1 MARNGEWLL
10 FECLWWMLER
20 HSLSVCLLLRTQIE
34 SPVYH
39 PTFSITN
46 SWICMFSGLLRFS
59 AIFLR
64 SGLMRQNHA
73 KSSRFDPRSFWFSFF
88 VSVLRI
94 LVRFQSIS
102 TRLSTVNRFS
112 ILARNLLVA
121 KEFHRAEFYFEKARN
136 MDSEYTFMYYWTRYL
151 VSLQLDYF
159 VFTVSFLSHAVTIKT
174 FQKAIN
180 EDLENEIESIERKAA
195 DLWVIVLLKF
205 GHGISKPILRD
216 DMYLQV
222 LRVLFFLK

>member
-10 FECLWWMLER
+10 FEYVWCSLVW
-20 HSLSVCLLLRTQIE
+20 HSLSVCLLRTQNA

-39 PTFSITN
+39 LTFSTTN

-59 AIFLR
+59 AIFLQ

-73 KSSRFDPRSFWFSFF
+73 KSSRFDPRSGGFLASAFWM
-88 VSVLRI
+88 
-94 LVRFQSIS
+94 LVHFQSIS

-136 MDSEYTFMYYWTRYL
+136 IDSEYTFMYYWTRYL
-151 VSLQLDYF
+151 VSLPL
-159 VFTVSFLSHAVTIKT
+159 V
-174 FQKAIN
+174 
-180 EDLENEIESIERKAA
+180 
-195 DLWVIVLLKF
+195 
-205 GHGISKPILRD
+205 
-216 DMYLQV
+216 
-222 LRVLFFLK
+222 